1 MPILE
6 ELGTEI
12 KIIILKYGIEI
23 ILAIVTLFL
32 GFRIISYIDKF
43 FKKALI
49 KANIDISL
57 HAFLR
62 GILKGT
68 LKIALI
74 ISICGMLGI
83 QMTSFL
89 AILGGAGLAIGLA
102 LQGSLSNFAG
112 GVLILILKP
121 FKVDDYI
128 DASGVSGTVK
138 KIELFNT
145 ILLTPDNKTIYVPN
159 GILSNNTITNFSV
172 QDKRRIDIIAGISYN
187 DDIQKAKSVLQ
198 EIARTEEMVINDPE
212 PLVAVSSLGDSSV
225 NLVLRVWTLRDN
237 YWPLTF
243 KLNERVKLDFD
254 KNGISIPFPQ
264 RDIHLYSENK

>member
-1 MPILE
+1 MPNLE
-6 ELGTEI
+6 EISEEI
-12 KIIILKYGIEI
+12 KLLVIKYGLEI
-23 ILAIVTLFL
+23 LLAFVTLFI
-32 GFRIISYIDKF
+32 GFRVISYIDKF
-43 FKKALI
+43 FNKALI

-62 GILKGT
+62 GLLKGV
-68 LKIALI
+68 LKIALL
-74 ISICGMLGI
+74 ISIFGMLGI

-121 FKVDDYI
+121 FKVNDFI

-145 ILLTPDNKTIYVPN
+145 ILTTPDNKTIYVPN
-159 GILSNNTITNFSV
+159 GVLSNNTITNFTV
-172 QDKRRIDIIAGISYN
+172 QEFRRIDITVGIGYD
-187 DDIQKAKSVLQ
+187 DDIHKAKTVLQ
-198 EIARTEEMVINDPE
+198 EIASSEDMIQTEPAALI
-212 PLVAVSSLGDSSV
+212 AVSSLGDSSV
-225 NLVLRVWTLRDN
+225 NILLRVWTARDN
-237 YWPLTF
+237 FWPLTF
-243 KLNERVKLDFD
+243 KLNERVKLEFD

-264 RDIHLYSENK
+264 RDVHLYNESK